1 MHRLLQPLWDSVVT
15 FITKQL
21 WPPPSTGAALTIPAL
36 YILKTRECREINPNV
51 VMMSGSTIGIFCE
64 GRSDICL
71 PGTLGTG
78 RNYTRIEGLLVNEI
92 QGTKGVEGWVNL
104 RKSQPEVEG
113 PRREMVPG
121 R

>member
-1 MHRLLQPLWDSVVT
+1 MR
-15 FITKQL
+15 
-21 WPPPSTGAALTIPAL
+21 A
-36 YILKTRECREINPNV
+36 
-51 VMMSGSTIGIFCE
+51 
-64 GRSDICL
+64 
-71 PGTLGTG
+71 GTLGTG

-113 PRREMVPG
+113 PRSEMVAG